1 MTKVQ
6 VRTEALKLP
15 VQERL
20 ELAQSLW
27 DSVEEDVESLPLH
40 PWQKEILDRR
50 LADAEQN
57 PDSWLAWDEVKARV
71 LSALKNPS
79 EA

>member
-15 VQERL
+15 IEERL

-27 DSVEEDVESLPLH
+27 DSVEEDAASLPLYE
-40 PWQKEILDRR
+40 WQKNLLDRR
-50 LADAEQN
+50 LADAERN
-57 PDSWLAWDEVKARV
+57 PDSWLSWDEVKARV
-71 LSALKNPS
+71 LSSLKNPS